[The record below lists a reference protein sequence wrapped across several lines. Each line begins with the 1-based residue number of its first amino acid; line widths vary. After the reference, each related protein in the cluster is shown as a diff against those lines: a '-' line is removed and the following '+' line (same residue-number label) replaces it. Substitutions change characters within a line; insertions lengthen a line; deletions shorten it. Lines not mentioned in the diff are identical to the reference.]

1 MADNNQEFGIKVV
14 TTADTS
20 GVRQTDA
27 ALQELY
33 AKQKARQDA
42 GAAALFARIPPGG
55 AVAPAAE
62 KAGSDIGEHI
72 GRGFERVAIHALGV
86 GAILE
91 SISAIKEMAAEINKI
106 TDSLEKQGE
115 MLVENS
121 RHMAIQ
127 SKFAK
132 DDADVLKIAE
142 DALKAIAAQHKNVE
156 EIQKREL
163 TLSQKIADLATV
175 GPTFGARPAQQL
187 LDEEKAQSVELEMAA
202 RRTGIAA
209 VRAAEQEKE
218 RVAALSE
225 ANAIERL
232 NGLIAKQQ
240 GLQAESYAGADIP
253 AYVEAG
259 QAIKEY
265 TKQRDDH
272 TKALEKQQQAAQK
285 AADAATPQVKAVLQN
300 EQAAAQARAEGRE
313 RDADLYQ
320 QSADAFKQH
329 MNPVQQQEL
338 ENIRKQ
344 QEALKATPK
353 PPEPQQY
360 DTGTGGP
367 SLIGPAAERARKE
380 GIQQTGKDSATAL
393 AERMDKMIE
402 LQRQQLGIW
411 R

>member
-1 MADNNQEFGIKVV
+1 MADNQEFGIKVV

-55 AVAPAAE
+55 AVIPAAE
-62 KAGSDIGEHI
+62 KTGSDIGEHI

-91 SISAIKEMAAEINKI
+91 SISAIKEMASEINKI

-225 ANAIERL
+225 ADAIERL
-232 NGLIAKQQ
+232 NGLITKQQ
-240 GLQAESYAGADIP
+240 ELQAKAYAGADIP

-272 TKALEKQQQAAQK
+272 TKALEKQKQAQDK
-285 AADAATPQVKAVLQN
+285 AITQSAPSVQAVLKN
-300 EQAAAQARAEGRE
+300 EAAAHQALAEGRQN
-313 RDADLYQ
+313 DADMFTK
-320 QSADAFKQH
+320 SAEAFERGLDPQKRA
-329 MNPVQQQEL
+329 EL
-338 ENIRKQ
+338 EKLRKDQ
-344 QEALKATPK
+344 KALGTTP
-353 PPEPQQY
+353 PALLPQQY

-393 AERMDKMIE
+393 AEKMDAMIE